1 MHTALDCGKILRV
14 PPRNDKRTGG
24 KKPGLRK
31 TAADAG
37 HSDPAEHPGQKIV
50 AARLRKGLNQSDL
63 ARAVE
68 ISRQSLFQIEA
79 GSSLPRVD
87 TALRIARVL
96 DADVESLFGGD
107 GGGDIFVDA
116 KGLSEGMRVD
126 LISLDGRWVAHPSDD
141 PERLGAGF
149 SSSDGVLKAVPSGLS
164 VSTRT
169 PLATLSENVFVAGCD
184 PALEMLAQEAT
195 RATRRGRC
203 IWIPC
208 GNTAALQRLV
218 RGEAQVAGIH
228 FGGETD
234 EANLAA
240 IRSHGLHK
248 TCMVLRFSSWEQ
260 GWMLNHS
267 AKKKFQSIESLS
279 GKGLRLVNREEGSGC
294 RIELDEMLKK
304 SGLPPGQ
311 IRGYAS
317 VATNHAGSA
326 RRIASGFADVGLGC
340 GSMARAFGL
349 DFLPTA
355 LVAFDLVIRRDQIEK
370 PIIRAICESLQSGS
384 FQRKLAGVPGYETA
398 GSGRILIT

>member
-1 MHTALDCGKILRV
+1 M
-14 PPRNDKRTGG
+14 PPRKDKRTAGYA
-24 KKPGLRK
+24 PP
-31 TAADAG
+31 TSAG
-37 HSDPAEHPGQKIV
+37 HPGEAGSAGSRIA
-50 AARLRKGLNQSDL
+50 AARTRKGLNQSEL

-96 DADVESLFGGD
+96 DIDVESLFGGD
-107 GGGDIFVDA
+107 SGSDISVAAD
-116 KGLSEGMRVD
+116 GLVEGMRVD
-126 LISLDGRWVAHPSDD
+126 VISLDGRWVAHPSDD

-149 SSSDGVLKAVPSGLS
+149 STSDGILAAAPAGLAL
-164 VSTRT
+164 STRT
-169 PLATLSENVFVAGCD
+169 ALSTLAENVFVAGCD
-184 PALEMLAQEAT
+184 PALEMLSQEAT
-195 RATRRGRC
+195 RASRRGRC

-234 EANLAA
+234 DANLAA
-240 IRSHGLHK
+240 ISRHGLHK
-248 TCMVLRFSSWEQ
+248 TCIVLRFSSWEQ

-294 RIELDEMLKK
+294 RIELDEMLRK

-311 IRGYAS
+311 IRGYSS

-326 RRIASGFADVGLGC
+326 RRIAAGYADVGLGC
-340 GSMARAFGL
+340 GAMALAFGL

-355 LVAFDLVIRRDQIEK
+355 LVAFDLVVRRDQIDK
-370 PIIRAICESLQSGS
+370 PIIRAMCESLQSGV
-384 FQRKLAGVPGYETA
+384 FHRKLAGVPGYETS
-398 GSGRILIT
+398 GSGRVLIS